1 MCVALPGKV
10 IELDKGDALVD
21 FHGNQVRA
29 KAGLV
34 DVSVGDYVLVHAGF
48 ILQKVSTKEA
58 KDLQELM
65 DEVGAWKRYPRTF
78 VRSDFPDL
86 RAGLSGLRDAVS
98 LH

>member
-1 MCVALPGKV
+1 MCVAVPGKV

-34 DVSVGDYVLVHAGF
+34 DVSVGDYVLVHAGC

-65 DEVGAWKRYPRTF
+65 DEVGAWT
-78 VRSDFPDL
+78 
-86 RAGLSGLRDAVS
+86 
-98 LH
+98 

>member
-34 DVSVGDYVLVHAGF
+34 AVSVGDYVLVHAGC

-65 DEVGAWKRYPRTF
+65 GEVGAWT
-78 VRSDFPDL
+78 
-86 RAGLSGLRDAVS
+86 
-98 LH
+98 